1 MLLFLDVC
9 MVGKKAV
16 SSPYSVLVTTL
27 RVLRRGHSQLWR
39 QLRASGCRAVGIAK
53 IQPLEGTDGFVQ
65 QRVHVTAGT
74 ERFSS
79 AHVFKEKLYL
89 FSMPVE
95 LAVVI
100 QVPRSFLHLTSVGG
114 LK

>member
-1 MLLFLDVC
+1 M
-9 MVGKKAV
+9 
-16 SSPYSVLVTTL
+16 
-27 RVLRRGHSQLWR
+27 
-39 QLRASGCRAVGIAK
+39 RASGCDVGTAK

-65 QRVHVTAGT
+65 QRVHVTARR

-79 AHVFKEKLYL
+79 THVFKEKLYF

-100 QVPRSFLHLTSVGG
+100 QVLRSFLHLTLWVASSEGIFQHTNLPVNSPFTAPV
-114 LK
+114 